1 MIYTIRGFII
11 VNEAEVDVFLELLA
25 LSMIQKLLAIWS
37 LIPLPLLNTACTS
50 GTPWFMHCRSLA
62 RRTEGL
68 SSLNASNRT
77 FTKYT
82 KFLFKGVWVFLSM
95 SHPFFLHGAAIDLP
109 LLQTHPCYLTI
120 EAWCPCL
127 LNEDCDACLTG
138 ILRHSNGM
146 CWGHFI
152 NPKTFYRG
160 WHYHFLKNGDRLY
173 RWKNMLKFHEWTY
186 SKAVLYFSHI
196 ETNSLEINFKCL
208 MNLQL
213 SVSNMSFGSDI
224 VTNFVI

>member
-1 MIYTIRGFII
+1 MFFW
-11 VNEAEVDVFLELLA
+11 NSLVFSL
-25 LSMIQKLLAIWS
+25 IQQMLAIWS

-50 GTPWFMHCRSLA
+50 GSPWFMHCRSLA
-62 RRTEGL
+62 WRTEGL

-77 FTKYT
+77 FTKYA

-95 SHPFFLHGAAIDLP
+95 SHPFFLLGAATDLP
-109 LLQTHPCYLTI
+109 LLQTNPCYLTI

-127 LNEDCDACLTG
+127 LNEDSDACLTG
-138 ILRHSNGM
+138 MLRHSDEM
-146 CWGHFI
+146 CWGYFI
-152 NPKTFYRG
+152 NSKTFYRG

-186 SKAVLYFSHI
+186 SKAVLVIFFSHRNTFTRDQFQI
-196 ETNSLEINFKCL
+196 FNEPAT
-208 MNLQL
+208 
-213 SVSNMSFGSDI
+213 VSNLSFGSDI